1 MKTMKTLVALPSIIA
16 ISFSV
21 DAQNRN
27 LPHPDANLQSFPAG
41 SYVIAMDNTLQLNAS
56 NRFNLRTYGLIVHLL
71 NNNVPLKWVI
81 RSGKQKDAADF
92 TADAEQILPTLVP
105 GGVSRGFRAGPFV
118 IHANDTAGVAALVTG
133 FYTAN
138 NLTGNNRPRIYRL
151 TAPANNVDVR
161 YDMTGFIPKAAILN
175 DGNNTNIHLAF
186 MTNCS
191 IPSSNYAVSDGF
203 GLLNRCFNFASEP
216 HNSTSNNSLIAAIRQ
231 FVRNGGNFLAQCEAI
246 VTYENNINGRFHTNN
261 GITAQNAAVSLAN
274 TAYLNPDLSYSQF
287 EGGFNISLTGSVR
300 NWVTISGSSFINNA
314 HAHASANAGTPVGAG
329 VAKLTA
335 PEVPGGMVFYLGNHN
350 FTDLNSVE
358 QINGIRM
365 YMNAMLTPTAINVNC
380 STGDPTGG
388 ILPVAVTSFN
398 ATMLA
403 SRTVM
408 LSWEAAVENTQG
420 QFLIQRSADG
430 ISFETIG
437 TVVFDVTNGT
447 ARSFTFTDS
456 LQDESQD
463 KFYYRLYAVEAGMGG
478 VYSEVRS
485 VRLKQQA
492 QFLNQLTVYPNP
504 AHNVVYVVAPENW
517 RSKKIAYSLYNSNGI
532 LLRST
537 TLEASNKTLQI
548 SLDKLTPGLYL
559 LRFIC
564 GSEVVQKR
572 IFKQ

>member
-246 VTYENNINGRFHTNN
+246 VSYENNINGRFHTNN
-261 GITAQNAAVSLAN
+261 GITAQNATVSLAN

-287 EGGFNISLTGSVR
+287 EGGFNMSLTGSVR
-300 NWVTISGSSFINNA
+300 NWVTVTGSSFINNA
-314 HAHASANAGTPVGAG
+314 HAHASASAGTPIGAG

-335 PEVPGGMVFYLGNHN
+335 PEEPGGMVFYLGNHN

-380 STGDPTGG
+380 ATGDPTGG
-388 ILPVAVTSFN
+388 ILPVAVTSFTVTLP
-398 ATMLA
+398 AP
-403 SRTVM
+403 RTVV

-420 QFLIQRSADG
+420 QFFVQRSADG
-430 ISFETIG
+430 ILFENIGAISFDG
-437 TVVFDVTNGT
+437 TNS
-447 ARSFTFTDS
+447 ALRSFLFTDS
-456 LQDESQD
+456 VHESLED
-463 KFYYRLYAVEAGMGG
+463 KFYYRLYTVEANSQGA
-478 VYSEVRS
+478 YSDVRS
-485 VRLKQQA
+485 VRL
-492 QFLNQLTVYPNP
+492 NQNVHYSNRFTVYPNP
-504 AHNVVYVVAPENW
+504 AQDVVYVVVPEKW
-517 RSKKIAYSLYNSNGI
+517 RTKQITYSMYSANGNI
-532 LLRST
+532 LRS
-537 TLEASNKTLQI
+537 ATLQDSRNPLRI
-548 SLDKLTPGLYL
+548 SLDKLTPGFYL
-559 LRFIC
+559 LRLIC
-564 GSEVVQKR
+564 NSEVVQHR